1 MKHFVGLYRDDS
13 LGVLR
18 NYSGPESERKQK
30 KIIKVF
36 KDYGLSITIETN
48 IRIVNFLET
57 TFDLMNNT
65 YKPYQKPN
73 EEPLYIN
80 KHSNHPPSVL
90 RQFPKSIRKQI
101 SEISSNEEISNQ
113 SVPVYEKALNN
124 AGFNGK
130 LVYRQVLLFINKL

>member
-1 MKHFVGLYRDDS
+1 M
-13 LGVLR
+13 
-18 NYSGPESERKQK
+18 
-30 KIIKVF
+30 F

-48 IRIVNFLET
+48 IRIVNFLDT

-73 EEPLYIN
+73 DEPLYID

-90 RQFPKSIRKQI
+90 RQFPKSISKQI
-101 SEISSNEEISNQ
+101 SDISSNEEISNQ